1 MNRWHALAA
10 ILALMTVR
18 GASHRIAALHGE
30 LGCGHTHAI
39 ERIAR
44 QSSGEYRDKHPAC
57 KAHDNQS
64 RGATGRV
71 SRSRTARELRA
82 GRDRRLQDHWDPGQ
96 PLPPQRRESVSGEK
110 KRTRAMLLFMRCKI
124 QKMPT
129 RGRCHISPV
138 STYRRQQTEQLR
150 SHRASSRQLFYPF
163 HR

>member
-71 SRSRTARELRA
+71 SRSRTARDGCE
-82 GRDRRLQDHWDPGQ
+82 RDETGACKTIRTPATLTTA
-96 PLPPQRRESVSGEK
+96 K
-110 KRTRAMLLFMRCKI
+110 KRVRLRGEEAHSSHAAVHALQNPKDAYAWPVPHLPSVNLS
-124 QKMPT
+124 PT
-129 RGRCHISPV
+129 ANR
-138 STYRRQQTEQLR
+138 TT
-150 SHRASSRQLFYPF
+150 
-163 HR
+163 

>member
-30 LGCGHTHAI
+30 LGCGHTQAI

-71 SRSRTARELRA
+71 SRCVQLEMVASGTRQAPARPLGPRPALTTA
-82 GRDRRLQDHWDPGQ
+82 
-96 PLPPQRRESVSGEK
+96 K
-110 KRTRAMLLFMRCKI
+110 KRVRL
-124 QKMPT
+124 
-129 RGRCHISPV
+129 RGEEAHSSHAAVHALQNPKDAYAWPV
-138 STYRRQQTEQLR
+138 PHLPSVNLSLTANRTT
-150 SHRASSRQLFYPF
+150 
-163 HR
+163 